1 MKARIKF
8 FAVVMVSVLCVML
21 LTSCN
26 LIDELRE
33 KRVVALDED
42 IEVIEYKGTKYKR
55 LPYFSTYQIDVD
67 TRENGYIVESDVP
80 LLLIDSFG
88 LLCHFDNEL
97 GIIRR
102 GDMFYSKLSEY
113 EKYSNMLNEGKL
125 DSYKFEQYFYNP
137 DNGFSEQVDTI
148 LDPEVVEIINETVKY
163 TEGYTREENDYSWEF
178 IGLKKCSADGILES
192 VEDSFDLFRDPK
204 NNKICGLVIYDHY
217 QSSGVLIKNFN
228 EEDVEII
235 NKIFDEYNENINKY
249 YTYRTNYYYVVD

>member
-1 MKARIKF
+1 MKAKIKL
-8 FAVVMVSVLCVML
+8 FAIVMVSVLCIML

-33 KRVVALDED
+33 KRVVRLDENM
-42 IEVIEYKGTKYKR
+42 EVIEYKGTKYKK
-55 LPYFSTYQIDVD
+55 LPYYSTYQIDVD
-67 TRENGYIVESDVP
+67 THGNGYIVENDVP
-80 LLLIDSFG
+80 LLLMDQFG
-88 LLCHFDNEL
+88 INCFFDNEL
-97 GIIRR
+97 GMIRR

-235 NKIFDEYNENINKY
+235 NKIFDEHNENIDKY
-249 YTYRTNYYYVVD
+249 YTNRTNYYYVVD